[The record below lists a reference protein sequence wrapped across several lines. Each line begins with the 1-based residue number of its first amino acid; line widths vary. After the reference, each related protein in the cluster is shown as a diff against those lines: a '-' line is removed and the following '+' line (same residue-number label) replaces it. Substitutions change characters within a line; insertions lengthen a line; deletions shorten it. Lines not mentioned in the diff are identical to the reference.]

1 VISSEQTAIY
11 QTMTPEQRMLVAM
24 EWYELSRQILRDGIQ
39 NEHPEYTAEQVHQ
52 EELKRLEPWYNKNY

>member
-1 VISSEQTAIY
+1 
-11 QTMTPEQRMLVAM
+11 MLVAM